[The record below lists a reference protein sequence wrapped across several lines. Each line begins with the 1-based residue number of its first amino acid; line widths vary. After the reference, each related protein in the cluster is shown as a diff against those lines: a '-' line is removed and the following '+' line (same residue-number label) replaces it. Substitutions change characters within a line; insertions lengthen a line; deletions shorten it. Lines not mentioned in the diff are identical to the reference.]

1 MQPCLIGAFQNT
13 QPFLMVAFDIEN
25 GRCVDVGSSFKNSFF
40 VILPSVLFCLVLFA
54 FRQIGRE
61 GKKDLAENP
70 IDITDELKNPELER
84 EYKPEEK
91 VPNWVLFVLCG
102 LAPAVFLFCYA
113 LRYGQQQ
120 QGHEYE
126 SLGSFFRSISS
137 TWFCTDV
144 LKVRCARPR
153 PHACQKLQEYFDITT
168 KTCKDGKDPQ
178 KLWDA
183 FRSFPSAHA
192 SLSFTTMARVSLEL
206 MQILPMWPLYWL
218 AWTPMVLAFFI
229 AWTRLR
235 DYWHHL
241 EDVIAGAIL
250 GIVFAFL
257 DNWIVVCSIIFLLIL
272 VDQLIIKETK
282 RKRDETKVVG
292 LPVTRSDNAPTGI
305 NKIRLTA
312 RRLEK
317 ALDTLTGINNTVLI
331 IPVRSF
337 VDCLFL
343 AEQPET
349 GGNSSRSRCRGRT
362 MGAGVVITT
371 GTGQGLAR
379 APLVRR
385 QSPMASSLKQTY
397 STIGE

>member
-1 MQPCLIGAFQNT
+1 MTAFQIT
-13 QPFLMVAFDIEN
+13 QPFLMVAFDIEYD
-25 GRCVDVGSSFKNSFF
+25 RFVDVGSFVHAFF
-40 VILPSVLFCLVLFA
+40 MIRHSVLFGLGLF
-54 FRQIGRE
+54 FIRQIGRE
-61 GKKDLAENP
+61 GKKDLAEIP
-70 IDITDELKNPELER
+70 IDIADGCEKPELNR
-84 EYKPEEK
+84 KIKPET
-91 VPNWVLFVLCG
+91 VSNLALFVLCG
-102 LAPAVFLFCYA
+102 MAPAVFLFWA
-113 LRYGQQQ
+113 GLRFGQQQ

-229 AWTRLR
+229 AWTRLH

-257 DNWIVVCSIIFLLIL
+257 DNWIVVCSIIFLLFL

-292 LPVTRSDNAPTGI
+292 LPITRSDNAPTGI
-305 NKIRLTA
+305 NKI
-312 RRLEK
+312 
-317 ALDTLTGINNTVLI
+317 
-331 IPVRSF
+331 
-337 VDCLFL
+337 
-343 AEQPET
+343 
-349 GGNSSRSRCRGRT
+349 
-362 MGAGVVITT
+362 
-371 GTGQGLAR
+371 
-379 APLVRR
+379 
-385 QSPMASSLKQTY
+385 
-397 STIGE
+397 